1 MSEIDQDVHE
11 ECYTNT
17 IQLKVF
23 RKKMI
28 PKNNLVLGNEHFINL
43 KIYSNEKV
51 SLDINVIHEPFWHS
65 NNDLQ
70 IEDIITFLLKSP
82 YVRGNFE
89 IPKSLLK

>member
-1 MSEIDQDVHE
+1 MSEKEQDQHE

-28 PKNNLVLGNEHFINL
+28 PENKLMLATDHFINL
-43 KIYSNEKV
+43 KIYTNEKV
-51 SLDINVIHEPFWHS
+51 SLDINVIHEPFFS
-65 NNDLQ
+65 AKNDLQ